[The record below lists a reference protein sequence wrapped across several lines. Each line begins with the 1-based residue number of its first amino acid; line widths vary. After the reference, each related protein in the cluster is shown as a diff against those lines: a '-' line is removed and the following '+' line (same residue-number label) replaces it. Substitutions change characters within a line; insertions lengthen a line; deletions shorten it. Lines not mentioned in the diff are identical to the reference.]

1 MGMGGGN
8 SNNNSRRIGPQQND
22 FNSKRKM
29 NNSGKSSK
37 KSFINNE
44 VICFLDQQNIG
55 ESSTERK
62 QLLAQLHEISVHGD
76 RNDGQLS
83 TASSYNKQSTST
95 NPSQAANSQDEEGEE
110 GEISES
116 D

>member
-8 SNNNSRRIGPQQND
+8 ANNNSRWTGSQQND

-29 NNSGKSSK
+29 NNSGKLPK
-37 KSFINNE
+37 KLFINNE
-44 VICFLDQQNIG
+44 VVCFLDQQNIG

-83 TASSYNKQSTST
+83 TASSYNKQPTSA
-95 NPSQAANSQDEEGEE
+95 NPSQPTNSQDEEGEE